1 MIIVVAALE
10 FHNQADRDSAVEL
23 TREVQLATRVE
34 EAGCYDYCFAPDPS
48 VPTRIQVYE
57 LWEDSD
63 TLAAHFE
70 HPNYHKMVELLGQAN
85 IKESINQAYLVE
97 RGEPVYGPNGEK
109 KTAFFQDYKCLNQS
123 TFSTKPSCFG
133 QKTNRWFATALY
145 GCAMGVSCLRGRPRR
160 LASRP
165 ATYRP
170 THKAGASSCPV

>member
-34 EAGCYDYCFAPDPS
+34 EAGCYYYCFAPDPS

-109 KTAFFQDYKCLNQS
+109 KTAFFQD
-123 TFSTKPSCFG
+123 
-133 QKTNRWFATALY
+133 
-145 GCAMGVSCLRGRPRR
+145 
-160 LASRP
+160 
-165 ATYRP
+165 
-170 THKAGASSCPV
+170 